1 MIPFV
6 KKEFITFN
14 DTLYYIVE
22 IIRMDDKI
30 IHKDGNINVEDVK
43 ENLHADIVLKKE
55 DKFFFLR
62 SIPDIEIITE

>member
-1 MIPFV
+1 MIPFI

-22 IIRMDDKI
+22 IIRIDDKI
-30 IHKDGNINVEDVK
+30 INKDGNINVEDVK

-62 SIPDIEIITE
+62 SIPDLEIITE

>member
-1 MIPFV
+1 MIPFI

-22 IIRMDDKI
+22 IIRIDHNPD
-30 IHKDGNINVEDVK
+30 VEDVK

-55 DKFFFLR
+55 DKFYFLK
-62 SIPDIEIITE
+62 SIPDLEIITE